1 MVPAARQASLPHR
14 QARALPALLMCAQKH
29 FKQRKRFGFQPI
41 NLGRRGLPLLAR
53 PPTVW
58 SKVRE
63 LFDPTVTTRTIINE
77 GAVFGAFAL
86 WVLFSADQS
95 FPLAA
100 TFCYSVYSF
109 QSKRVKRDPEG
120 PFFGGNAIVG
130 AIFATACALA
140 IGCGVMTLLTP
151 PMTSLLG
158 QGTRQVGAFLVISTI
173 GLINI
178 YVK

>member
-1 MVPAARQASLPHR
+1 V
-14 QARALPALLMCAQKH
+14 
-29 FKQRKRFGFQPI
+29 
-41 NLGRRGLPLLAR
+41 GRRGGSLLSRR
-53 PPTVW
+53 PTFLT
-58 SKVRE
+58 KLGE

-100 TFCYSVYSF
+100 AFCYSVYSF
-109 QSKRVKRDPEG
+109 QSKRVKREPEG

-140 IGCGVMTLLTP
+140 VACGVMTLLTP
-151 PMTSLLG
+151 TMSALLG
-158 QGTRQVGAFLVISTI
+158 QSSRQVGAFLVIATI
-173 GLINI
+173 GVINI